1 MSRKRRA
8 FSAEFKTKVVL
19 ELLSDELTVAQ
30 VASKYEITAKSLGDW
45 KKQFLAN
52 ASLAFDLAGATQAY
66 KEQIEELQEEN
77 DALAKKLGKTTIE
90 RDWAVGKLKSL
101 DLSNKKDLVDSKL
114 NTISMT
120 RQCELIDLN
129 RSTLYY
135 EAKPINEYDVSVMK
149 RLDEIYTDISS
160 TYGYRFMHKQLL
172 QDGFAIGVNKVNRL
186 MNQMGLQAI
195 FPRKRRLTSIKNQQH
210 KIYPYLLRDIEI
222 HKPNQVWSGDITY
235 IPIKGGHMYLAV
247 VIDWHSKSVLS
258 WKLSSMMDTALAT
271 DVLKNAIEKYGL
283 PEIVNTDQGSQ
294 YTSFEH
300 TNILKQHNIKISM
313 NGKGRSIDNIA
324 IERFFRTLKYDEIYI
339 NEYASISDLKKGI
352 NRYMHFYNHER
363 FHSALNYDKPMN
375 VYLRGVEKS
384 A

>member
-52 ASLAFDLAGATQAY
+52 ASLAFDVAGATQAY
-66 KEQIEELQEEN
+66 KDQIEELQEEN

-114 NTISMT
+114 NTIPMT

-135 EAKPINEYDVSVMK
+135 EAKPIDEYDLKVMK

-186 MNQMGLQAI
+186 MNKMGLQAI

-235 IPIKGGHMYLAV
+235 IPIKGGHMYLAA

-271 DVLKNAIEKYGL
+271 DVLKDAISKYGIPDIL
-283 PEIVNTDQGSQ
+283 NTDQGSQ